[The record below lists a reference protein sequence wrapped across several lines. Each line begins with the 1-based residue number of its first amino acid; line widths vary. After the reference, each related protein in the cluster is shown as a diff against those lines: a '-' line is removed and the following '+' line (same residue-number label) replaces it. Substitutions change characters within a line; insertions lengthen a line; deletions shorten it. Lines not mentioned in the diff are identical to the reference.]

1 MNYIK
6 STLIKCDAYGTDFHF
21 YVNHHKKY
29 KTIYGG
35 ILTIITI
42 ILLIISIIVFG
53 GNFFLKKNPT
63 ITSSSVNGNY
73 SIINLKNEKVLIA
86 FRLEDLNGNFM
97 DFTNKIY
104 PMIYYYS
111 RDIDNNSVSYR
122 SSDNG
127 QYLSYHICNDSD
139 YENDFNLTQYYG
151 HLFCIDWNN
160 KNFGGYWDN
169 NFLFYFEIRL
179 YYCKDGKSYTKNNT
193 NCTSLETL
201 SKLFDL
207 DNPMLFSLYYPI
219 YDFNSN
225 SFKNPLVKSY
235 KNYFYY
241 LSHKLQKIDRLFIE
255 QLILKDD
262 RGWIYQ
268 KNNYTSV
275 WGVQKII
282 SDYSYYTEEELLKEN
297 SSSLFYTMNIYMTKE
312 SIFYS
317 RFYIK
322 IQEVIAI
329 VGGLIGFCSSIIKI
343 ISNFING
350 KMIKVRIIDH
360 LFDFDNYESQKK
372 VTFFKNNKNLNL
384 ENTNESLDL
393 NNNFDN
399 NVKITANFMKK
410 NTTNFSVN
418 NIIFHDNI
426 QKNVNNNIGKKT
438 EINIKN
444 NSYYDDNYL
453 ILNLKNKCSISF
465 RNAYNLNDSLSYLD
479 IKSHQ
484 KIKKFPT
491 IKLKNLKNSNIQY
504 KKLSLCR
511 ILMLDIFCIKT
522 KIITNGNEKTFNN
535 IYFLL
540 NWIYRESIEINNYLD
555 LYKLL
560 YFLKKFILNNEQNNG
575 ISHLKKLNLVEIS
588 ELKDNYEK
596 KNSFES
602 ISKLI
607 HYYQNIIKKKNISHI
622 DYFTFETLDE
632 NIKKHIE

>member
-1 MNYIK
+1 
-6 STLIKCDAYGTDFHF
+6 
-21 YVNHHKKY
+21 
-29 KTIYGG
+29 
-35 ILTIITI
+35 
-42 ILLIISIIVFG
+42 
-53 GNFFLKKNPT
+53 
-63 ITSSSVNGNY
+63 
-73 SIINLKNEKVLIA
+73 
-86 FRLEDLNGNFM
+86 
-97 DFTNKIY
+97 
-104 PMIYYYS
+104 
-111 RDIDNNSVSYR
+111 
-122 SSDNG
+122 
-127 QYLSYHICNDSD
+127 
-139 YENDFNLTQYYG
+139 
-151 HLFCIDWNN
+151 
-160 KNFGGYWDN
+160 
-169 NFLFYFEIRL
+169 
-179 YYCKDGKSYTKNNT
+179 
-193 NCTSLETL
+193 
-201 SKLFDL
+201 
-207 DNPMLFSLYYPI
+207 
-219 YDFNSN
+219 
-225 SFKNPLVKSY
+225 
-235 KNYFYY
+235 
-241 LSHKLQKIDRLFIE
+241 
-255 QLILKDD
+255 
-262 RGWIYQ
+262 
-268 KNNYTSV
+268 
-275 WGVQKII
+275 
-282 SDYSYYTEEELLKEN
+282 
-297 SSSLFYTMNIYMTKE
+297 MNIYMTKE

-426 QKNVNNNIGKKT
+426 QKNINNNIGKKT

-484 KIKKFPT
+484 KVKKFPT
-491 IKLKNLKNSNIQY
+491 LKLINTKNSIIQY

-511 ILMLDIFCIKT
+511 ILIEDIFCIKK
-522 KIITNGNEKTFNN
+522 KIITNGSEKTFNN